1 MTIRPDLTVNDLLRR
16 RPEALSI
23 LAAAGIDT
31 CCGGGDQ
38 LALAAAKA
46 GLTFD
51 QLLGRLAG
59 EEQARR
65 GDLPPAPQCGCQ
77 RGDH

>member
-1 MTIRPDLTVNDLLRR
+1 MTIRPDLTVNDLVRAR
-16 RPEALSI
+16 SDALPL

-31 CCGGGDQ
+31 CCGRGDS

-51 QLLGRLAG
+51 QLLRRL
-59 EEQARR
+59 EQPSPL
-65 GDLPPAPQCGCQ
+65 DVSPAPRCDCGSKLS
-77 RGDH
+77 